1 MATEPVLVI
10 HGGAGSKALTRQ
22 RALAISRSLDR
33 ILHECQGMLIRGASA
48 VEVVTRATILLE
60 DDDHYNAGLG
70 SKIQSD
76 GHIRMSAA
84 IMDGQAP
91 RFAGCVNVEG
101 IKNPILLARGLMRQ
115 KDRVLATKGASRF
128 AKEMGLRFS
137 SPFTPKALK
146 DYRAKMEGKT
156 GTVGAVA
163 LDMDGR
169 LAAATSTGGR
179 GFEYPFRVSD
189 SPTVA
194 GNFASGHAAV
204 SATGTGEEIVEHAVA
219 ARVCALVEAGWS
231 LNRAVTHVLRKARPS
246 GGHFGLI
253 ALDRKGRLMAKSNT
267 PVLIWGSAN
276 RKQRSAFGRKI

>member
-10 HGGAGSKALTRQ
+10 HGGAGGKVLTRQ
-22 RALAISRSLDR
+22 RAAEISRSLGQ
-33 ILHECQGMLIRGASA
+33 ILKQCQILLNQGASA
-48 VEVVTRATILLE
+48 LEVVTRATILLE

-76 GHIRMSAA
+76 GKIRMSAA
-84 IMDGQAP
+84 IMDGSRR
-91 RFAGCVNVEG
+91 RFGGCVNVEG
-101 IKNPILLARGLMRQ
+101 VKNPVLLARGLMRE
-115 KDRVLATKGASRF
+115 KDRVLATKGAVRF

-137 SPFTPKALK
+137 SPFTPRALSA
-146 DYRAKMEGKT
+146 YRAKIEGKT

-163 LDMDGR
+163 LDVDGR

-194 GNFASGHAAV
+194 GNFANDLAAV

-231 LNRAVTHVLRKARPS
+231 LNRAVTHVLRKARPT

-253 ALDRKGRLMAKSNT
+253 AIDRRGKFAAKSNT
-267 PVLIWGSAN
+267 PALIWGAAGL
-276 RKQRSAFGRKI
+276 KFTSAFGRKL